1 MRTAES
7 VIAAL
12 RARGELWDVAP
23 GIVGLRGHVLMLLR
37 RIEAEIASLAQ
48 RDASEEWAAPPAL
61 AMQTLQR
68 ADYFAS
74 FPFWLTAASHLP
86 DDDQA
91 LERIASAEQPIDAAR
106 SAARSTDVALPP
118 ALCYHVFE
126 HLSGRRLTTTRLVTL
141 AGTCWRHERAAL
153 APLERQWAFTM
164 REIVCIGAAEDV
176 EDFRQRGMRLAGT
189 LAARLDLD
197 AGFLVAT
204 DPFFAPTARGKAIV
218 QRVKALKHELALP
231 IGGEHSTAGASFN
244 NHEQFFGEAFGI
256 TLTTGETASSGCV
269 AFGLERWLLAFL
281 VAHGIDRVAWPQV
294 DAAFAEVHS

>member
-1 MRTAES
+1 MRTAET
-7 VIAAL
+7 VISAL
-12 RARGELWDVAP
+12 RARGELWEVAP
-23 GIVGLRGHVLMLLR
+23 GIVGLRGQVLTLLR
-37 RIEAEIASLAQ
+37 RLENEIASLAQ
-48 RDASEEWAAPPAL
+48 RDPTEEWAPPPAL

-91 LERIASAEQPIDAAR
+91 LEQIATADEPIDAAR

-126 HLSGRRLTTTRLVTL
+126 RLSGRCLTTTHLVTL
-141 AGTCWRHERAAL
+141 SGTCWRHERAAL
-153 APLERQWAFTM
+153 ASLERQWAFTM
-164 REIVCIGAAEDV
+164 REIVCIGPAGDV
-176 EDFRQRGMRLAGT
+176 EDFRQRGMRLAAS
-189 LAARLDLD
+189 LASRLDLD

-204 DPFFAPTARGKAIV
+204 DPFFAPAARGKAIV

-231 IGGEHSTAGASFN
+231 LGGERSTAAASFN

-256 TLTTGETASSGCV
+256 TLTTGEPASSGCV

-281 VAHGIDRVAWPQV
+281 VAHGVDRAAWPPV
-294 DAAFAEVHS
+294 DAAFAETQS

>member
-1 MRTAES
+1 MRTAET
-7 VIAAL
+7 VISAL
-12 RARGELWDVAP
+12 RARGELWEVAP
-23 GIVGLRGHVLMLLR
+23 GIVGLRGQVLTLLR
-37 RIEAEIASLAQ
+37 RLENEIASLAQ
-48 RDASEEWAAPPAL
+48 RDTPEEWEPPPAL

-86 DDDQA
+86 DDDRA
-91 LERIASAEQPIDAAR
+91 LEQIATADEPIDAAR

-126 HLSGRRLTTTRLVTL
+126 RLSGRRLTTTHLVTL
-141 AGTCWRHERAAL
+141 TGTCWRHERAAL

-164 REIVCIGAAEDV
+164 REIVCVGAAEDV
-176 EDFRQRGMRLAGT
+176 EDFRQRGMRLAAS
-189 LAARLDLD
+189 LASRLDLD

-204 DPFFAPTARGKAIV
+204 DPFFAPTARGKTIV

-231 IGGEHSTAGASFN
+231 IGGERSTAAASFN

-256 TLTTGETASSGCV
+256 TLATGEPASSGCV

-281 VAHGIDRVAWPQV
+281 VAHGIERVAWPSL
-294 DAAFAEVHS
+294 DAAFAETRS

>member
-7 VIAAL
+7 VVAPL

-23 GIVGLRGHVLMLLR
+23 GVVGLRGDALFLLR
-37 RIEAEIASLAQ
+37 SLEREIMALVQ
-48 RDASEEWAAPPAL
+48 RESPEEWAAPPAL
-61 AMQTLQR
+61 AMRTLEH

-86 DDDQA
+86 DDEAA
-91 LERIASAEQPIDAAR
+91 LERIASDAEPVLAAR
-106 SAARSTDVALPP
+106 GMAQCSDVALPP

-126 HLSGRRLTTTRLVTL
+126 RLAGRRLATAQLITL
-141 AGTCWRHERAAL
+141 NGTCWRHEGVRLSA
-153 APLERQWAFTM
+153 LERQWAFTM
-164 REIVCIGAAEDV
+164 RELVCVGSASEV
-176 EDFRQRGMRLAGT
+176 EDFRQRAMRLTGT
-189 LAARLDLD
+189 LASRLDLD

-231 IGGEHSTAGASFN
+231 IGGDRSTAAASFN

-256 TLTTGETASSGCV
+256 TLATGEAASSGCV

-281 VAHGIDRVAWPQV
+281 VAHGIDRAAWPV
-294 DAAFAEVHS
+294 LDSTFAEAES